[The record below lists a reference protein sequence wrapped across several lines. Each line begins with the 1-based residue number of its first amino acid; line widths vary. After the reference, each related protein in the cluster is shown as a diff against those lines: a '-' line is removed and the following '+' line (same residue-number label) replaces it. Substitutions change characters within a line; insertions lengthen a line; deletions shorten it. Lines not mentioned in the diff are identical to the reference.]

1 MHPGDDRR
9 TERRALRRRALV
21 AVVVLVLGLGS
32 AAALAAETKLG
43 GTVGPG
49 FSISLRDD
57 AGNPVSSLAA
67 GAYEIE
73 VDDLSDEHNFHLSG
87 PGVDVATD
95 VAGTGSQTFRVTLQD
110 GRYTFLCDPHPT
122 RMRGAFGVGASTG
135 GGSTGGGSTG
145 GGGSS
150 GGGTTTPPTAA
161 KPSAAVGSRLV
172 LTTGPGF
179 TITLRTTAGKKVTRL
194 RPGAYTVLV
203 RDRATSH
210 NARLRGAGASKATTV
225 PFVGTK
231 TWKVVLKK
239 GKLTFVCDPHASSM
253 RGSVVVG

>member
-1 MHPGDDRR
+1 MHPDHDRR
-9 TERRALRRRALV
+9 IQRRAVRRRALA

-32 AAALAAETKLG
+32 AVAVAAETKLRG
-43 GTVGPG
+43 SVGPG
-49 FSISLRDD
+49 FTISLRDD
-57 AGNPVSSLAA
+57 AGNPVSSLTA

-73 VDDLSDEHNFHLSG
+73 VDDLSDEHNFHLFG

-95 VAGTGSQTFRVTLQD
+95 VAGTGSQTFKVTLQN
-110 GRYTFLCDPHPT
+110 GQYTFLCDPHPT
-122 RMRGAFGVGASTG
+122 RMRGAFSVGASTG
-135 GGSTGGGSTG
+135 GGGSTD

-161 KPSAAVGSRLV
+161 KPSAPVGARLV

-203 RDRATSH
+203 RDRAASH
-210 NARLRGAGASKATTV
+210 NARLRGAGTSRATTV

-239 GKLTFVCDPHASSM
+239 GTLTFVCDPHASSM
-253 RGSVVVG
+253 RGSVVIG

>member
-1 MHPGDDRR
+1 MDRDGLAR
-9 TERRALRRRALV
+9 PAVRVPRRWALV
-21 AVVVLVLGLGS
+21 GVAVLVLGLGS
-32 AAALAAETKLG
+32 AVALAAETKLRG
-43 GTVGPG
+43 SVGPG

-57 AGNPVSSLAA
+57 AGNPVTSLTA

-73 VDDLSDEHNFHLSG
+73 VDDLSDEHNFHLFG

-95 VAGTGSQTFRVTLQD
+95 VAGTGSQTFKVTLQN
-110 GRYTFLCDPHPT
+110 GQYTFLCDPHPT
-122 RMRGAFGVGASTG
+122 RMRGAFSVGASA
-135 GGSTGGGSTG
+135 G
-145 GGGSS
+145 GGGTS
-150 GGGTTTPPTAA
+150 GGGTTAPPTTA
-161 KPSAAVGSRLV
+161 KPSAPVGSRLV

-179 TITLRTTAGKKVTRL
+179 TITLRTTAGTKVTRL

-210 NARLRGAGASKATTV
+210 NARLRGAGTSRATTV
-225 PFVGTK
+225 PFVGTT

-239 GKLTFVCDPHASSM
+239 GTLTFVCDPHAATM